1 MMLIDACAIVMGK
14 ERAGW
19 EGRGR
24 TGLVLAAGRHREAHR
39 RDLCMRGSG
48 RGGKDTSSQVRT
60 ISMIEY

>member
-1 MMLIDACAIVMGK
+1 MLIDACAMVMGK
-14 ERAGW
+14 ERAWW

-48 RGGKDTSSQVRT
+48 RRGKDTSSHVRT
-60 ISMIEY
+60 LSIIGY